1 MSKFDVWENIATDR
15 GLKYYFTPTV
25 GLKQKAGAGLKG
37 APGDITAGMKTK
49 AAGSPAVMSGA
60 PPEEGEIAKNPES
73 DDDTEGLIRSIGSDK
88 IRIVHSTWDLSQLP
102 GGKVMALETD
112 KAFAQVSADSDW
124 AFYIQGDEVVH
135 EKYHPAI
142 IEGCHKYKNDL
153 AVQGLL
159 FKYKHFFGTYD
170 YVGDSRKWYAHEVR
184 IIRNNKKITAYRD
197 AQVFR
202 IGKTKLPVAAIET
215 AIYHYGWV
223 KSPEQMRKK
232 QKESSVFWHDDTQM
246 QKIISS
252 PDYYDF
258 SGFDSL
264 EKFTDTH
271 PIVMKE
277 RIIQKNWAIDLDISN
292 LPSFLIISF
301 FYQALLT
308 PLNKAWFML
317 GLALGKVVSPIVL
330 GIIFFGLI
338 TPIAL
343 IAKLMGRDELKL
355 KRPKKISY
363 WSEPIGSNSDADSF
377 KNQF

>member
-1 MSKFDVWENIATDR
+1 MKIAGFTIIKNAVVNDFPIVEAIKSILPVVDEMIVLIGDSTDATIALIEAIGDPKIKIHHSVWDKNLR
-15 GLKYYFTPTV
+15 
-25 GLKQKAGAGLKG
+25 KG
-37 APGDITAGMKTK
+37 GVVL
-49 AAGSPAVMSGA
+49 AV
-60 PPEEGEIAKNPES
+60 
-73 DDDTEGLIRSIGSDK
+73 
-88 IRIVHSTWDLSQLP
+88 
-102 GGKVMALETD
+102 ETD
-112 KAFAQVSADSDW
+112 KAFQYIDDSFDW

-142 IEGCHKYKNDL
+142 IEACHKYKSDD

-159 FKYKHFFGTYD
+159 FNYKHFFGTYD

-197 AQVFR
+197 AQGFR
-202 IGKTKLPVAAIET
+202 IGKTKLPVAAINA

-246 QKIISS
+246 EKIISS

-277 RIIQKNWAIDLDISN
+277 RIIQKNWAIDLDISKKKFSLKN
-292 LPSFLIISF
+292 LILYYFEKWTGIRPFDFRNYKIIR
-301 FYQALLT
+301 
-308 PLNKAWFML
+308 K
-317 GLALGKVVSPIVL
+317 
-330 GIIFFGLI
+330 
-338 TPIAL
+338 
-343 IAKLMGRDELKL
+343 
-355 KRPKKISY
+355 
-363 WSEPIGSNSDADSF
+363 
-377 KNQF
+377 

>member
-1 MSKFDVWENIATDR
+1 MKIAGFTIIKNAVVNDFPIVEAIKSILPVVDEMIVLIGDSTDA
-15 GLKYYFTPTV
+15 T
-25 GLKQKAGAGLKG
+25 
-37 APGDITAGMKTK
+37 
-49 AAGSPAVMSGA
+49 
-60 PPEEGEIAKNPES
+60 IA
-73 DDDTEGLIRSIGSDK
+73 LIESIGDPKIKIHHSVWDK
-88 IRIVHSTWDLSQLP
+88 NLRK
-102 GGKVMALETD
+102 GGVVLAVETD
-112 KAFAQVSADSDW
+112 KAFQYIDASFDW

-142 IEGCHKYKNDL
+142 MEACHKYKSDD

-197 AQVFR
+197 AQGFR
-202 IGKTKLPVAAIET
+202 IGKIKLPVAAINA

-277 RIIQKNWAIDLDISN
+277 RIIQKNWAIDLDISKKKFSLKN
-292 LPSFLIISF
+292 LILYYFEKWTGIRPFDF
-301 FYQALLT
+301 RNY
-308 PLNKAWFML
+308 
-317 GLALGKVVSPIVL
+317 KVIR
-330 GIIFFGLI
+330 
-338 TPIAL
+338 
-343 IAKLMGRDELKL
+343 K
-355 KRPKKISY
+355 
-363 WSEPIGSNSDADSF
+363 
-377 KNQF
+377 

>member
-1 MSKFDVWENIATDR
+1 MKIAGFTIIKNAVVNDFPIVEAIKSILPVVDEMIVLIGDSTDA
-15 GLKYYFTPTV
+15 T
-25 GLKQKAGAGLKG
+25 
-37 APGDITAGMKTK
+37 
-49 AAGSPAVMSGA
+49 
-60 PPEEGEIAKNPES
+60 IA
-73 DDDTEGLIRSIGSDK
+73 LIESIGDPKIKIHHSVWDK
-88 IRIVHSTWDLSQLP
+88 NLRK
-102 GGKVMALETD
+102 GGVVLAVETD
-112 KAFAQVSADSDW
+112 KAFQYIDASFDW

-135 EKYHPAI
+135 EKYHSTI
-142 IEGCHKYKNDL
+142 IDACHKYKSDD

-197 AQVFR
+197 AQGFR
-202 IGKTKLPVAAIET
+202 IGKTKLPVAAIN
-215 AIYHYGWV
+215 ASIYHYGWV

-277 RIIQKNWAIDLDISN
+277 RIIQKNWVIDLDISKKKFSLKN
-292 LPSFLIISF
+292 LILYYFEKWTGIRPFDF
-301 FYQALLT
+301 RNY
-308 PLNKAWFML
+308 
-317 GLALGKVVSPIVL
+317 KVIR
-330 GIIFFGLI
+330 
-338 TPIAL
+338 
-343 IAKLMGRDELKL
+343 K
-355 KRPKKISY
+355 
-363 WSEPIGSNSDADSF
+363 
-377 KNQF
+377 

>member
-1 MSKFDVWENIATDR
+1 MKIAGFTIIKNAVVNDFPIVEAIKSILPVVDEMIVLIGDSTDA
-15 GLKYYFTPTV
+15 T
-25 GLKQKAGAGLKG
+25 
-37 APGDITAGMKTK
+37 
-49 AAGSPAVMSGA
+49 
-60 PPEEGEIAKNPES
+60 IA
-73 DDDTEGLIRSIGSDK
+73 LIESIGDPKIKIHHSVWDK
-88 IRIVHSTWDLSQLP
+88 NLRK
-102 GGKVMALETD
+102 GGVVLAVETD
-112 KAFAQVSADSDW
+112 KAFQYIDASFDW

-135 EKYHPAI
+135 EKYHSTI
-142 IEGCHKYKNDL
+142 IDACHKYKSDD

-197 AQVFR
+197 AQGFR
-202 IGKTKLPVAAIET
+202 IGKTKLPVAAINA

-277 RIIQKNWAIDLDISN
+277 RIIQKNWVIDLDISKKKFSLKN
-292 LPSFLIISF
+292 LILYYFEKWTGIRPFDF
-301 FYQALLT
+301 RNY
-308 PLNKAWFML
+308 
-317 GLALGKVVSPIVL
+317 KVIR
-330 GIIFFGLI
+330 
-338 TPIAL
+338 
-343 IAKLMGRDELKL
+343 K
-355 KRPKKISY
+355 
-363 WSEPIGSNSDADSF
+363 
-377 KNQF
+377 